1 MDTSRSTGGPT
12 AEYYA
17 ICKGVCASTRKGELM
32 EERFSMQIQAE
43 KARKARKARKAAAN
57 RVLSTGGV
65 LCAHEAR
72 LMTRD
77 RLMKEELRAVERAAT
92 WDKRYT
98 TALSKVMRATKS
110 HRQELEYRMKGR
122 VRRWKVVLKE
132 LRQKTPYYVV

>member
-1 MDTSRSTGGPT
+1 
-12 AEYYA
+12 
-17 ICKGVCASTRKGELM
+17 M
-32 EERFSMQIQAE
+32 EERFSIQIQAE
-43 KARKARKARKAAAN
+43 KARKARKAAAN

-65 LCAHEAR
+65 LYAHEAWS
-72 LMTRD
+72 MTRD
-77 RLMKEELRAVERAAT
+77 RLEKEELRAVERAAV

-132 LRQKTPYYVV
+132 LRQKTPSYVV